1 MGLPSQKESLNRLV
15 ELAQQRNEKLGTQ
28 TKLPSNV
35 AVSGDT
41 LDAVET
47 LEDSLIV
54 GISAIIGGPTANAKN
69 VSALA
74 SIAKDNNKS
83 LYSIIENQSKAVS
96 DVQQLIKDYTEKTTE
111 FFDTTSQISSVFFE
125 ETGNLLADMNQNIV
139 NILASL
145 QGQSKS
151 GDKAQGTVCHR
162 RRQRCHAFAVT
173 CIRERNLCRKAYF
186 R

>member
-69 VSALA
+69 VSSLT

-83 LYSIIENQSKAVS
+83 LYSIIENLV
-96 DVQQLIKDYTEKTTE
+96 VIIYNR
-111 FFDTTSQISSVFFE
+111 TSF
-125 ETGNLLADMNQNIV
+125 A
-139 NILASL
+139 IL
-145 QGQSKS
+145 
-151 GDKAQGTVCHR
+151 
-162 RRQRCHAFAVT
+162 
-173 CIRERNLCRKAYF
+173 
-186 R
+186 